1 MIMQLLPALTLI
13 SAIGCGL
20 VGGVFLAFSSFVMS
34 ALGRLRPEHGI
45 AAMQS
50 INITV
55 INPLF
60 LGLFMGMG
68 GFCILLTVFGVTR
81 WQEPGMLFLLAGAA
95 LYVIGTIAVTMIC
108 NVPQNDALAAIEPAS
123 VPGADLWQSYL
134 ANWTMWNHVRTIAA
148 TLSAIAFTL
157 AFRQME
163 TAA

>member
-1 MIMQLLPALTLI
+1 MIMQLLPALTLA
-13 SAIGCGL
+13 SVIGCGL

-34 ALGRLRPEHGI
+34 ALGRLTPEQGI

-68 GFCILLTVFGVTR
+68 GLCILLIVFGVAR

-108 NVPQNDALAAIEPAS
+108 NVPLNDAIAAIEPAS
-123 VPGADLWQSYL
+123 TQGADLWSNYL
-134 ANWTMWNHVRTIAA
+134 GDWTTWNHVRTIAA
-148 TLSAIAFTL
+148 TLAAIAFAMAL
-157 AFRQME
+157 RQIGN
-163 TAA
+163 AG